1 MNQDPRVIEYI
12 EQFSPE
18 YREILFRLRAYI
30 FEVVPDVEE
39 AIKWSSP
46 TFSFRNK
53 PVCYLKGLKNHVTLA
68 FHNGT
73 MLNDSGGLL
82 LGTGKYL
89 RFIRYKSPGEIDEE
103 QVRIWILEG
112 FYT

>member
-53 PVCYLKGLKNHVTLA
+53 PVCYLKFKESCDPGLPQWDHA
-68 FHNGT
+68 
-73 MLNDSGGLL
+73 
-82 LGTGKYL
+82 
-89 RFIRYKSPGEIDEE
+89 E
-103 QVRIWILEG
+103 
-112 FYT
+112 